1 MNFISSFGA
10 VVRNPLLACNSGVFR
25 RAGGNQSQMAL
36 FHEQSGISILGPE
49 LFAVRVMFGLFLFF
63 FFFFLFFRP
72 LYYAMELLQQNVI
85 LRHELLLPNGAG
97 ILDPLSGSIAV

>member
-1 MNFISSFGA
+1 MSSQVYLSSGLSF
-10 VVRNPLLACNSGVFR
+10 LLFESCLDYSC
-25 RAGGNQSQMAL
+25 
-36 FHEQSGISILGPE
+36 
-49 LFAVRVMFGLFLFF
+49 FF

>member
-1 MNFISSFGA
+1 MTL
-10 VVRNPLLACNSGVFR
+10 V
-25 RAGGNQSQMAL
+25 
-36 FHEQSGISILGPE
+36 HEQSGISIPGPE

-63 FFFFLFFRP
+63 FRFFLFFRP